1 MRAGIARAGGNLLI
15 QGFCRPWVDSGELL
29 ASTCYKDRNAKEDV
43 MTQAAWRRGATDA
56 LFWSLL
62 YTALWSL
69 FAVGEGWLLG
79 VPSIALAVALSL
91 WLGLRPM
98 AMRLIALPGF
108 LGFFLKHMLLGGWD
122 VARRALQPRCPL
134 QPAWHPYPLRSRS
147 PRVRLLLSAL
157 VGLLPGTLAS
167 RVDADELRV
176 HVLDE
181 RLPWQT
187 TVAELERR
195 LERLLGVEGR
205 R

>member
-1 MRAGIARAGGNLLI
+1 L
-15 QGFCRPWVDSGELL
+15 VDSGELL
-29 ASTCYKDRNAKEDV
+29 ASTCNKDRNAKEVV

-62 YTALWSL
+62 YTALWAL
-69 FAVGEGWLLG
+69 FAAGQGWVLG
-79 VPSIALAVALSL
+79 VPTITLAVALSL

-98 AMRLIALPGF
+98 TLRLAALPAF

-122 VARRALQPRCPL
+122 VARRALRPRCPL
-134 QPAWHPYPLRSRS
+134 QPAWHPYPLTSQS
-147 PRVRLLLSAL
+147 PRVRLLLSAM

-167 RVDADELRV
+167 RVDADEMRV

-181 RLPWQT
+181 RLPWQA

-195 LERLLGVEGR
+195 LERLLGVDGR
-205 R
+205 P